1 MNKKIWSLFVFLLII
16 LSGCS
21 LLSATD
27 PEFSREKY
35 DEWYEKE
42 QYDLALEDV
51 NQRLER
57 YPEDPILYNEKGY
70 ALNFIGQYEEAIQSL
85 NKAIELDN
93 QMDGAFNNMA
103 LSLNELGEY
112 EQAIVAAQKAIDISD
127 KEPEQFINMGNAHYM
142 LERYEKALDYYN
154 KALAIDDSAP
164 YALYGKGVSLYYLY
178 EDEKGIPYLVQYIK
192 TYPEDIDALWY
203 LVYLHD
209 SLGEYSDTIPYL
221 NKIMELES
229 EQSLNALDYK
239 GLMLTYAGN
248 FKEAEEVYNTFIEQ
262 FPNEAIGYYGK
273 GVALVQQGEIDHGL
287 EELTR
292 SIELDN
298 TLRDTAYNDP
308 LLSTIYDDETFIELT
323 EY

>member
-1 MNKKIWSLFVFLLII
+1 MNKKIWSLFVFSFII
-16 LSGCS
+16 LSGCN

-35 DEWYEKE
+35 DKWYEKE

-51 NQRLER
+51 NQRLEK

-93 QMDGAFNNMA
+93 QMDGAFNNKA

-112 EQAIVAAQKAIDISD
+112 EQAIVAGQKAIDISD

-142 LERYEKALDYYN
+142 LERYEKALEYYD
-154 KALAIDDSAP
+154 KALAIDASAP
-164 YALYGKGVSLYYLY
+164 YALYGKGVSLYFLY
-178 EDEKGIPYLVQYIK
+178 EDEKGIPYLEQYIK
-192 TYPEDIDALWY
+192 AYPEDIDALWY

-209 SLGEYSDTIPYL
+209 SLEEYSDTIPYL
-221 NKIMELES
+221 NKIIEFES
-229 EQSLNALDYK
+229 EQPVNALDYK
-239 GLMLTYAGN
+239 GLMLTHAGN
-248 FKEAEEVYNTFIEQ
+248 FKEAEEVYNTVIEQ

-273 GVALVQQGEIDHGL
+273 GVALVQQGEIDSGL
-287 EELTR
+287 EGLAR
-292 SIELDN
+292 SIELND
-298 TLRDTAYNDP
+298 TLKDTAYNDP
-308 LLSTIYDDETFIELT
+308 LLSSIYDNETFIELT